1 MKLSFSVPRLYVL
14 AIVTSFISPLAVTQ
28 VQWALSRGRIDEILP
43 RVGAATLGAL
53 LIGWGYYVVCSKLL
67 NKSSAINRDE
77 VWKGLAFFHLS
88 FLASWFYVASSSI
101 PAKYGDFIA
110 ALIFTAGASK
120 LLAMIYQEFGT
131 SLSNRVRFA
140 GNFVI
145 LACTTMLVISVVK
158 TSLALSLGLV
168 GALSIVRFRTAIK
181 DPEELA
187 FLFLNIALGLGFG
200 SGQIAY
206 TLIGFVA
213 ILLAF
218 LWTRI
223 NKGLIPFQQSYL
235 AQISLPKPPQDF
247 DSLLHQAV
255 SSVCPRFEIKR
266 IDESGSTIDATILV
280 ELASPPTKLMQ
291 AIKAGLP
298 GSTVS
303 ITHTQG
309 LV

>member
-1 MKLSFSVPRLYVL
+1 MKLSFCAPRLYVL

-28 VQWALSRGRIDEILP
+28 VQWALSRGRLDEILP
-43 RVGAATLGAL
+43 RVGAVALVAL
-53 LIGWGYYVVCSKLL
+53 LIGWGYYVICSRLL
-67 NKSSAINRDE
+67 RRTSSINRNE

-88 FLASWFYVASSSI
+88 FVASWLYVTTSFI
-101 PAKYGDFIA
+101 PAKFGDFIA
-110 ALIFTAGASK
+110 ALIFTAGTSK

-131 SLSNRVRFA
+131 ALSNRVRFA

-218 LWTRI
+218 IWTRI

-235 AQISLPKPPQDF
+235 AQISLSEPPQDF
-247 DSLLHQAV
+247 DSRLHQAV

-266 IDESGSTIDATILV
+266 IDESGSTIDTTILV
-280 ELASPPTKLMQ
+280 ELASPPTQLMQ
-291 AIKAGLP
+291 AIKTSLP

>member
-1 MKLSFSVPRLYVL
+1 MW
-14 AIVTSFISPLAVTQ
+14 AI
-28 VQWALSRGRIDEILP
+28 SRGRVHEIIP
-43 RVGAATLGAL
+43 RASAGALVGL

-67 NKSSAINRDE
+67 NKSSSINRDE

-88 FLASWFYVASSSI
+88 FLASWFYVTSSFI
-101 PAKYGDFIA
+101 PAKFGDFIA
-110 ALIFTAGASK
+110 ALIFTAGTSK

-131 SLSNRVRFA
+131 ALSNRVRFA

-218 LWTRI
+218 IWTRI

-255 SSVCPRFEIKR
+255 SSVCPRSEIKR
-266 IDESGSTIDATILV
+266 IDESGSTIDVTILV

-298 GSTVS
+298 GSKVS
-303 ITHTQG
+303 TTHTQG